1 MVRGEL
7 AGRAHDELRREHRT
21 NSSGAIAQVG
31 SESPALPIA
40 ELARTPYSSTNR
52 DGGGKGWGRRA
63 VRKALGLR
71 KELVLIVLGS

>member
-1 MVRGEL
+1 M
-7 AGRAHDELRREHRT
+7 
-21 NSSGAIAQVG
+21 G
-31 SESPALPIA
+31 SEPPALPIA
-40 ELARTPYSSTNR
+40 ESAQTPYSSTNR